1 MLIRKRASLPTGYNL
16 IFQQGF
22 QQGPKMDTI
31 KNVPRRFEWCSGN
44 FSKAPIDL
52 GGHTMSEVSTMF
64 LQCEPNG
71 FPSNNEKNLTQ
82 SALQK
87 IAPGECDQLCE
98 QQGWQCWLCQWT
110 PHHTS
115 EKLRLVNIKRQTF
128 DEYFTFAICVL
139 FYDEHLTFA
148 IDVFIFSLSV
158 PSNPSLWGSWW

>member
-1 MLIRKRASLPTGYNL
+1 MPIFRVKSVKIYTGQKKFTRVYPWLPWQIWGMIRNAIETNTTVKSL
-16 IFQQGF
+16 
-22 QQGPKMDTI
+22 K
-31 KNVPRRFEWCSGN
+31 
-44 FSKAPIDL
+44 SKDDWVTDSVTRSPIEL
-52 GGHTMSEVSTMF
+52 SWTA
-64 LQCEPNG
+64 
-71 FPSNNEKNLTQ
+71 KNLTQ

>member
-31 KNVPRRFEWCSGN
+31 KMFFEGLSGALATSPRPPSTLVATRCPRFQQCFYNVNR
-44 FSKAPIDL
+44 
-52 GGHTMSEVSTMF
+52 MV
-64 LQCEPNG
+64 
-71 FPSNNEKNLTQ
+71 FPLIMKKNLTQ

-128 DEYFTFAICVL
+128 DEYFLWWTSNLCHWCIHFL
-139 FYDEHLTFA
+139 S
-148 IDVFIFSLSV
+148 FSSIE
-158 PSNPSLWGSWW
+158 S